1 MNTATLIE
9 SGARISKRDALLIA
23 SYTLK
28 EMHLK
33 HDVEC
38 GFVAT
43 LDRKHDTSPLIW
55 TVAYHTEQNPFGFAQ
70 EKNYIEINAETGDL
84 IAILTPRGDLVKRQ
98 FEDTRIHA
106 F

>member
-9 SGARISKRDALLIA
+9 SGARISKQDALRIA
-23 SYTLK
+23 FHTL
-28 EMHLK
+28 ETMHLK
-33 HDVEC
+33 HDVEF

-43 LDRKHDTSPLIW
+43 LDRKHDTSPLVW

-70 EKNYIEINAETGDL
+70 EKNYVEIDAELGDV
-84 IAILTPRGDLVKRQ
+84 IAILTPRGDLMKRR
-98 FEDTRIHA
+98 FEGTRMHA